1 MYIIVTGK
9 NTSDVLYDV
18 LNNYHAKIKLIIKT
32 SPERFLGK
40 EIMYINDTTETRVHR
55 KKTKMPIPWTSNIHK
70 RYKKTPLR
78 QNYIM
83 QNEFHQILQVR

>member
-55 KKTKMPIPWTSNIHK
+55 KKTKIPIPWTSNIHK
-70 RYKKTPLR
+70 IIKKTSLR
-78 QNYIM
+78 QNYIV
-83 QNEFHQILQVR
+83 QNEFRQT